1 MRHTF
6 FSFHY
11 DDVWRCMQVRN
22 CWVTEGKQA
31 TGFVD
36 KADFEKVERQ
46 GSTAIERWIDSQMV
60 GASVTAVLIGNQT
73 VNRRYVRYEI
83 DQTLRLNMG
92 IFGIHIN
99 ALKDETG
106 SQEKYWGEE
115 DYLLKFGKVEIY
127 KPTSLAEIKSDIGE

>member
-22 CWVTEGKQA
+22 CWVTEGKKA

-36 KADFEKVERQ
+36 KADFEKIERQ
-46 GSTAIERWIDSQMV
+46 GSVAIKRWIDSQMR
-60 GASVTAVLIGNQT
+60 GASVTAVLIGSQT
-73 VNRRYVRYEI
+73 VKRPYVRYEI
-83 DQTLRLNMG
+83 EQTLQLNMG

-99 ALKDETG
+99 ALKDKTG
-106 SQEKYWGEE
+106 RQEKYWGEE
-115 DYLLKFGKVEIY
+115 DYLLKYGDV
-127 KPTSLAEIKSDIGE
+127 DI